1 MAALSEMKIILQIH
15 LAFILTFILLTTL
28 ILFNWEIV
36 LYKKSQYISV
46 MLFSISFENKIFY
59 KSCKAGNFPS
69 EKYIH
74 KEAPVIAFGKA
85 KN

>member
-1 MAALSEMKIILQIH
+1 M
-15 LAFILTFILLTTL
+15 
-28 ILFNWEIV
+28 
-36 LYKKSQYISV
+36 SQYIPV
-46 MLFSISFENKIFY
+46 KLFFISFENKIFY